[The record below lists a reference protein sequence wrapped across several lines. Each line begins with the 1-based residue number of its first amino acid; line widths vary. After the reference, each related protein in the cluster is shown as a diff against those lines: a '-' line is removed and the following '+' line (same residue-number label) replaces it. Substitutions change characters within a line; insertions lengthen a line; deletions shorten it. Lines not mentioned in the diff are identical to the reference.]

1 MLTNG
6 LDYPRVIEI
15 SRPHLPPLRILRLSK
30 AIILSLSA
38 SPFCQLT
45 VLHLQFYCVRTY
57 LKPKSSSSLEQ
68 LLNALEGCCNL
79 TQLYLHKALRLHA
92 LVPLSNPPRVIR
104 LEKLSTLV
112 LLDWAA
118 YTSWFLSSIVIA
130 PDLDLEVVG
139 EVHRAFAVGR
149 DIPTLVAS
157 LLPSDVHGKIS
168 QLRTSTTACVRAPDY
183 VEPFLRISGCMI
195 NIQLDVLPS
204 WGILEH
210 DALDGSLTAFRALF
224 AGSPLTSFFVGGT
237 FSFSLQGTKPWVELF
252 TEFPKIEYLEING
265 VHPTPPLGLLCALGR
280 PPAATQ
286 TAEHSTAK
294 GRLMAP
300 VCRNLKEVLVEADM
314 TWEAGVFETIAAVL
328 RRRAAFG
335 LPRLDRFCV
344 QNCLFS
350 LQEEFRHAA
359 GFYRGEICV
368 HAAHVEP
375 GSKVDLDLA
384 LALHAHARDLFEN
397 FHFEQ

>member
-30 AIILSLSA
+30 A
-38 SPFCQLT
+38 FCQLT

-104 LEKLSTLV
+104 RLEKLSTLV

-130 PDLDLEVVG
+130 PNLDLEVVG

-157 LLPSDVHGKIS
+157 LLPSDAHGKIS
-168 QLRTSTTACVRAPDY
+168 QLRTSTTACVRAPDH
-183 VEPFLRISGCMI
+183 VEPFLRISGCNI
-195 NIQLDVLPS
+195 NIQLDILPS

-210 DALDGSLTAFRALF
+210 DALDGSLTVFRTLF

-237 FSFSLQGTKPWVELF
+237 
-252 TEFPKIEYLEING
+252 
-265 VHPTPPLGLLCALGR
+265 
-280 PPAATQ
+280 
-286 TAEHSTAK
+286 
-294 GRLMAP
+294 
-300 VCRNLKEVLVEADM
+300 
-314 TWEAGVFETIAAVL
+314 
-328 RRRAAFG
+328 
-335 LPRLDRFCV
+335 
-344 QNCLFS
+344 
-350 LQEEFRHAA
+350 
-359 GFYRGEICV
+359 
-368 HAAHVEP
+368 
-375 GSKVDLDLA
+375 
-384 LALHAHARDLFEN
+384 
-397 FHFEQ
+397 